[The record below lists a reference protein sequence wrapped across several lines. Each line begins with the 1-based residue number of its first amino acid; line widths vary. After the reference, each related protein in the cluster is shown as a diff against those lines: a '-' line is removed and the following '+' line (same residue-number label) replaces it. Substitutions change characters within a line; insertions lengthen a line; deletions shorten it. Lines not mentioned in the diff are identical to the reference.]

1 MARGC
6 EEPVEGEANV
16 LIIDGEEQ
24 RRCPRRPILE
34 DPGYYAD
41 IFYLYRQSK
50 AGYLSEDGGLSNQPA
65 KLMEL
70 FREIETAQYKI
81 EQHKEEQE
89 AAKRRRRAVNS
100 ARR

>member
-1 MARGC
+1 M
-6 EEPVEGEANV
+6 
-16 LIIDGEEQ
+16 LIIDGEEH

-34 DPGYYAD
+34 DPGHYAD

-50 AGYLSEDGGLSNQPA
+50 EGYLPEDGGLSNQPA

-70 FREIETAQYKI
+70 FRETDAALRKV

-89 AAKRRRRAVNS
+89 AAKRRRRAVGS